1 MTIRTKTKVVS
12 KSKVSSDEKDDPL
25 FVQSV
30 EKALRVLTAF
40 DAERPT
46 LSLSQLAIA
55 TGMDISTAQRFS
67 HTLQRLGYL
76 SKDPR
81 TKHFELTTRTLKP
94 AYHYT
99 QSNALVRL
107 VSPYLIDLRRETGEA
122 VSFSVL
128 EGTNIVYVIRL
139 LSSHSLAI
147 KVSVGAHVPAYCTA
161 PGLAMLA
168 HLPPTEA
175 RNILQSSNL
184 RAYTERTE
192 TRIPNIMTRLREVSG
207 KGYAVN
213 VEEFMP
219 NDITVAA
226 AILGRDLLPVGAI
239 NIATTTERSTP
250 GEAERR
256 FAPLITALARAV
268 SSR

>member
-1 MTIRTKTKVVS
+1 MASKTKVAP
-12 KSKVSSDEKDDPL
+12 KSKATSDEKDDPL

-30 EKALRVLTAF
+30 EKAFRVLTAF
-40 DAERPT
+40 DAEHPT

-55 TGMDISTAQRFS
+55 TRMDISTAQRFS
-67 HTLQRLGYL
+67 HTLQQLGYL

-81 TKHFELTTRTLKP
+81 TKHFELTTRTLQP

-128 EGTNIVYVIRL
+128 EGSNIVYVVRL

-168 HLPPTEA
+168 HLPSTAA
-175 RNILQSSNL
+175 RGILQSSNL

-192 TRIPNIMTRLREVSG
+192 TRIPSIMARLREVAS

-213 VEEFMP
+213 VEEFIP
-219 NDITVAA
+219 NDITIAA
-226 AILGRDLLPVGAI
+226 AILGRGLLPIGAI

-250 GEAERR
+250 ADAERR
-256 FAPLITALARAV
+256 FAPLITSVARAV